1 MSVVDDLRQAREAF
15 ERREWVAAY
24 EALSG
29 VDEVE
34 LTADDFVAL
43 ATTAFLLGQ
52 RNDCVQAL
60 QRSYQINL
68 DHGELL
74 CAARSALWLATVLL
88 NGGEAA
94 IGSGWMSRAQR
105 ILDDVD
111 GDVVERGYLFYEQ
124 LMSHIMKGEFGE
136 AFALAPQINDYGQRF
151 HEPDLV
157 ALGLHCEGRLATFSG
172 KVADGLRL
180 LDEAMVG
187 VLAGEVSPIF
197 AGIVYCSSIEA
208 CQEVSDFGRAGEWT
222 RALTTWCGA
231 QPGLVAFTGQCA
243 VHRGQLMRLHG
254 AYEEAV
260 AELEH
265 AAQRYAEQG
274 GHQAVGQASY
284 ERGEALRLR
293 GDHAAAEAAYE
304 DAARC
309 GHAAQPGRALLW
321 LARGRRDAAAAA
333 VHRLLAE
340 WRDPVH
346 RSQALP
352 AAVEVLVEVGEAGE
366 AAPLAEQLRE
376 IGVSFDCTA
385 LQASG
390 DYAIAKVALERGD
403 AEVGLAAAR
412 EAVSGWNQLA
422 APYEVARSR
431 VLIGRALRL
440 LGDEESAAG
449 ELAAAQMAFAELG
462 ARPAERAV
470 ADLVDDREAPGG
482 LSPRE
487 IEVLRLVAEGR
498 SNPEIADALA
508 LSQKTVAR
516 HLSNIFAKL
525 DVGSRTAAAAFAF
538 EHHLV

>member
-29 VDEVE
+29 LDEVE
-34 LTADDFVAL
+34 LTADDFVSL

-60 QRSYQINL
+60 QRSYQVNL
-68 DHGELL
+68 DHGEVLA
-74 CAARSALWLATVLL
+74 AARSALWLATVLF

-94 IGSGWMSRAQR
+94 IGSGWTSRAQR

-111 GDVVERGYLFYEQ
+111 DDVVERGYLFYEQ
-124 LMSHIMKGEFGE
+124 LMSHIVKGGFGE
-136 AFALAPQINDYGQRF
+136 AFALAPQVTDYGQRF

-157 ALGLHCEGRLATFSG
+157 ALGLHCEGRLAAFSG

-208 CQEVSDFGRAGEWT
+208 CQEVCDFGRAGAWT
-222 RALTTWCGA
+222 RALSSWCDA
-231 QPGLVAFTGQCA
+231 QPGLIAFTGQCA
-243 VHRGQLMRLHG
+243 VHRGQLLRLHG
-254 AYEEAV
+254 AYEEAI

-265 AAQRYAEQG
+265 AARRYAEQG

-293 GDHAAAEAAYE
+293 GDHDAAEAAYE
-304 DAARC
+304 QAAGY
-309 GHAAQPGRALLW
+309 GHPAQPGRALLW
-321 LARGRRDAAAAA
+321 LVRGRRDAAAAA

-340 WRDPVH
+340 WQDPVH

-352 AAVEVLVEVGEAGE
+352 AAVEVLVEVGAVEE

-376 IGVSFDCTA
+376 IGGSFDCTA

-390 DYAIAKVALERGD
+390 DHAVAKVALARGD

-412 EAVSGWNQLA
+412 AAVGGWTRLS
-422 APYEVARSR
+422 APYEVAWSR
-431 VLIGRALRL
+431 VVIGRALRL
-440 LGDEESAAG
+440 IGDEESAAG
-449 ELAAAQMAFAELG
+449 ELAAARRAFAELG

-470 ADLVDDREAPGG
+470 AELVDGREAPGG

-487 IEVLRLVAEGR
+487 IEVLRLVAAGR
-498 SNPEIADALA
+498 SNPEIAAELV
-508 LSQKTVAR
+508 LSEKTVAR

-525 DVGSRTAAAAFAF
+525 DVGSRTAAAAFAYG
-538 EHHLV
+538 HHLV